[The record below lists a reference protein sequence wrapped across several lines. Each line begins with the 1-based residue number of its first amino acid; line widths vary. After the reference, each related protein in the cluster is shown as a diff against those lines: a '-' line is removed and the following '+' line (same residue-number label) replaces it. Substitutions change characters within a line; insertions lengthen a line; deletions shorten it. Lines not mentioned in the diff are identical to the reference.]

1 MSEPTFLLAMRRA
14 MLLAQRGIPAVAP
27 NPAVGAV
34 LVKDGQVVA
43 EGWHEFFGGPHAE
56 INCLEDAARK
66 SVNPAE
72 CAMVITLEPCNHY
85 GKTPPCSQAILKA
98 GIKHVVVGFFDPT
111 PKAGGGAEFLRAH
124 GVKVE
129 PGPRPGAGFFVLAEK
144 PSSFCHPKDGL
155 HPGWLCSH
163 QKREIEVD

>member
-1 MSEPTFLLAMRRA
+1 MSEPTFLPAMRRA
-14 MLLAQRGIPAVAP
+14 ILLAQRGIPAAAP

-56 INCLEDAARK
+56 INCLDDAAKK

-72 CAMVITLEPCNHY
+72 CVMVITLEPCNHY

-98 GIKHVVVGFFDPT
+98 GIKHVVVGLPDPT
-111 PKAGGGAEFLRAH
+111 PKAGAER
-124 GVKVE
+124 
-129 PGPRPGAGFFVLAEK
+129 
-144 PSSFCHPKDGL
+144 SFSGRM
-155 HPGWLCSH
+155 G
-163 QKREIEVD
+163 